1 MVLKRTVLG
10 GIKTVVWWFL
20 KKPFLHMLMLWA
32 RPGDT
37 AICPCCGSL
46 GSVVKKANI
55 AGDNVCSLEN
65 LAYN

>member
-1 MVLKRTVLG
+1 MV
-10 GIKTVVWWFL
+10 F
-20 KKPFLHMLMLWA
+20 KKPFLHILMLWA

-55 AGDNVCSLEN
+55 AGDDVCSLEN